1 LPIVFARSPVALP
14 GVDVAP
20 VAEFGQAMLGGS
32 ACLLLAVA
40 LGRVG
45 RRQRGGAND
54 SGVDS
59 TDDAD
64 GGDPA
69 GNGTTEPTRLTRRD
83 ALAALASGGAI
94 GVGQTLG
101 RPAGLADDSAETVPT
116 TELTDDRVGTV
127 QAVATVV
134 YPSTVDATAEFV
146 ETYLGG
152 LGSERTAAIVR
163 AAERLDE
170 RSQDQYGAAFARLS
184 VAERETLLTELGVD
198 RVASDPNGS
207 VPQRIRYHLVNELL
221 YALFTSP
228 TGSSRF
234 GVENP
239 VGYPGGYDGYQRGP
253 GA

>member
-1 LPIVFARSPVALP
+1 
-14 GVDVAP
+14 
-20 VAEFGQAMLGGS
+20 
-32 ACLLLAVA
+32 
-40 LGRVG
+40 
-45 RRQRGGAND
+45 
-54 SGVDS
+54 
-59 TDDAD
+59 
-64 GGDPA
+64 
-69 GNGTTEPTRLTRRD
+69 
-83 ALAALASGGAI
+83 LAALAGGGTI

-101 RPAGLADDSAETVPT
+101 TPAGLAADSAETIPAA
-116 TELTDDRVGTV
+116 ELTDDRVGTV

-134 YPSTVDATAEFV
+134 YPSTVDATTGFV

-152 LGSERTAAIVR
+152 LGSDRTAGIVR

-170 RSQDQYGAAFARLS
+170 RSQDRYGAAFARLS
-184 VAERETLLTELGVD
+184 IAERETLLTELGVD

-239 VGYPGGYDGYQRGP
+239 VGYPGGYDSYQRGP